1 MKNLKNFFAIAAA
14 AMTMSA
20 CSESMLDLESVTP
33 TPNGRTPEYFIPVD
47 GETVDVIFD
56 DESVIRT
63 DHVFS
68 VIAED
73 TIRVSGTEGVEAA
86 EALSKVAEETLTF
99 AYNHD
104 INNEIVVEG
113 LTMQFRYEG
122 VDYTLSCGVE
132 LTVSGQHEVVESSSE
147 PAFYELSRTDYILS
161 FGELELAGDT
171 QIFVVE
177 EGYVPPTVDHI
188 DWSYRHVSF
197 QREATVSNNI
207 INVFCDNVADFVQ
220 VMSDNSHR
228 NAESVDY
235 IVRNRFSFSAPEI
248 QATASDKVVGNTYD
262 FNNGVVTVCGS
273 RISAQHLSAEVE
285 GSVMY
290 QDKDYASEI
299 VACEAEAKTITFT
312 SASEAVI
319 RFYDEDSEDYA
330 EVTIPA
336 TVVPY
341 EEPVTVVDVL
351 RAYQHVAF
359 RPQAVVANNTISVVC
374 DNEAV
379 QTTTMSDG
387 TTTEASVNYTVTNR
401 FVYSLPSIP
410 ASVKGRS
417 FQFNAGTAVVEGYN
431 VTVNFSSREVSAIMF
446 NGNDYRSEAPV
457 CEVTVTT
464 IAFGESSATVTFE
477 HGTETISAEI
487 PVDYIKAEIINGE
500 IVGMWITDAYQG
512 RTLTSTDLH
521 ILARNNNGS
530 YTVYSRGVNETSFT
544 TSPLTATEGQY
555 ILDSGMP
562 LAWVYTTGGSR
573 MLSVVDYIQSSK
585 ENTGYVIDYLNF
597 NGQVLIALGDAEAAL
612 NGVPF
617 AEPLKATG
625 SAENGTWT
633 ISYNGTTNYFVG
645 TIM

>member
-1 MKNLKNFFAIAAA
+1 MNFFAAMVVVMA
-14 AMTMSA
+14 AMSGCT
-20 CSESMLDLESVTP
+20 ESYLDLEEKNSQP
-33 TPNGRTPEYFIPVD
+33 EDRIPEYFIPVD
-47 GETVDVIFD
+47 GETVDVYFD

-73 TIRVSGTEGVEAA
+73 TIRVSGTEGIEAA
-86 EALSKVAEETLTF
+86 EALRKVAEETLYF
-99 AYNHD
+99 AYNHN
-104 INNEIVVEG
+104 INNEVVVEG
-113 LTMQFRYEG
+113 LTMSFIYEG
-122 VDYTLSCGVE
+122 VSYELPCGVE

-147 PAFYELSRTDYILS
+147 PDFYELSRTDYILS
-161 FGELELAGDT
+161 FGELELAGDE
-171 QIFVVE
+171 QVFVVE
-177 EGYVPPTVDHI
+177 EGYVPPTVDHV

-197 QREATVSNNI
+197 RREATMSNNT

-220 VMSDNSHR
+220 VMSDGSRQNE
-228 NAESVDY
+228 ESIDY
-235 IVRNRFSFSAPEI
+235 VVLNRFTASVPEI
-248 QATASDKVVGNTYD
+248 QATASDKVVGNTYN
-262 FNNGVVTVCGS
+262 FVNGVVTVCGS
-273 RISAQHLSAEVE
+273 RISAQWMSAEVE
-285 GSVMY
+285 GEVMY
-290 QDKDYASEI
+290 RDQNYASEI
-299 VACEAEAKTITFT
+299 TPCEAVARTIYFA
-312 SASEAVI
+312 SASEAVV
-319 RFYDEDSEDYA
+319 RFYDSNSEDYA
-330 EVTIPA
+330 EATIPV
-336 TVVPY
+336 TVTPV
-341 EEPVTVVDVL
+341 VTVVDVL

-359 RPQAVVANNTISVVC
+359 RPQAVVANNTISVIC

-387 TTTEASVNYTVTNR
+387 TSSKATANYTVTNR

-431 VTVNFSSREVSAIMF
+431 VTVTFSSREVSAIMF
-446 NGNDYRSEAPV
+446 NGTDYRSEAPV

-487 PVDYIKAEIINGE
+487 PVDYIEAEIINGE

-521 ILARNNNGS
+521 ILARNNDGS
-530 YTVYSRGVNETSFT
+530 FVVYSRGVNENSFT
-544 TSPLTATEGQY
+544 TSPLSASEGQY
-555 ILDSGMP
+555 ILSSGMP
-562 LAWVYTTGGSR
+562 VAWVYTTGGSR

-617 AEPLKATG
+617 AEPLKAVG
-625 SAENGTWT
+625 VVENGTWT
-633 ISYNGTTNYFVG
+633 ISYNGVVNYFVG
-645 TIM
+645 TINM

>member
-1 MKNLKNFFAIAAA
+1 MKKIFKFFAIALVV
-14 AMTMSA
+14 AMASA
-20 CSESMLDLESVTP
+20 CSESMLDLENNMP
-33 TPNGRTPEYFIPVD
+33 QPEDRIPEYFIPVD

-68 VIAED
+68 VNAED
-73 TIRVSGTEGVEAA
+73 TIRVAGQEGIEAA
-86 EALSKVAEETLTF
+86 EALVKVAAEEVSFL
-99 AYNHD
+99 YNYD
-104 INNEIVVEG
+104 IVNTISVEG
-113 LTMQFRYEG
+113 LTMSFIYEG
-122 VDYTLSCGVE
+122 VSYELPCGVE
-132 LTVSGQHEVVESSSE
+132 LTLSGSHRIVESSSE
-147 PAFYELSRTDYILS
+147 PAFYELSKTDYVLS

-171 QIFVVE
+171 QVFVVE
-177 EGYVPPTVDHI
+177 EGYVPPTIDHV
-188 DWSYRHVSF
+188 DWSYRHEAF
-197 QREATVSNNI
+197 QRQAQLSNST

-235 IVRNRFSFSAPEI
+235 TVRNRFSFSASEI
-248 QATASDKVVGNTYD
+248 QATADDAVVGNTYN
-262 FNNGVVTVCGS
+262 FVNGVVTVCGV
-273 RISAQHLSAEVE
+273 RVSAQHLSAEVE

-290 QDKDYASEI
+290 QNKDYASEI

-312 SASEAVI
+312 SASEAVV
-319 RFYDEDSEDYA
+319 RFYDSNSEDYA
-330 EVTIPA
+330 EITVPVTVI
-336 TVVPY
+336 PY
-341 EEPVTVVDVL
+341 EEPVTVVDVD

-359 RPQAVVANNTISVVC
+359 RSNAVVANNTISVVC

-387 TTTEASVNYTVTNR
+387 TSSKASADYTVTNR

-431 VTVNFSSREVSAIMF
+431 VTVTFSSREVSAIVF
-446 NGNDYRSEAPV
+446 DGNDYRSEAPV
-457 CEVTVTT
+457 CQVNVTT

-477 HGTETISAEI
+477 DDDEEISATI
-487 PVDYIKAEIINGE
+487 PVDYIEAEIINGE

-512 RTLTSTDLH
+512 RSLMSTDLH
-521 ILARNNNGS
+521 ILARNNDGS
-530 YTVYSRGVNETSFT
+530 YVVYSRGVNENNFT
-544 TSPLTATEGQY
+544 TSPLSASEGQY
-555 ILDSGMP
+555 VLNSGLP
-562 LAWVYTTGGSR
+562 VAWAYRTDGSR

-585 ENTGYVIDYLNF
+585 SNTGYVINYWNF
-597 NGQVLIALGDAEAAL
+597 NNQKLIGLGDAEAAL
-612 NGVPF
+612 NGEPF

-625 SAENGTWT
+625 IAESGVWT
-633 ISYNGTTNYFVG
+633 LSYNGVVNYFVG